1 MNRRVVIVQ
10 EHLPAFRVPF
20 YRQLKALLEQHSVGL
35 ELVYAPNQRN
45 TFLKGE
51 LEWATPVPIRWL
63 GPLGWQPVMGLVR
76 GCDLVVVQQE
86 TKYAANPVLQALATF
101 GGPPVAY
108 WGHGK
113 NFQAA
118 DRRGIGFRVKSG
130 LSKRVHWWFAYN
142 DLSAAVVRDL
152 GYPSDR
158 ITSVGNAIDTRAL
171 IERRAALL
179 DQELEGMR
187 STLGL
192 RSSQVA
198 VYTGGLYSNKR
209 LEFLIEAVERIREQ
223 VTDFELIVIGDGP
236 DRRIVTVAAAR
247 NHWIHDIGPKND
259 QQKVP
264 YWALSKLL
272 LMPGG
277 VGLVVLDSFAFG
289 VPMVTTETRLH
300 GPEIDYLKSGENGLL
315 VECGESVDAYADAV
329 VALLREESR
338 LERLRQ
344 GALASA
350 TEYTIEKMAGNFA
363 DGVMQ
368 ALAAPRL

>member
-20 YRQLKALLEQHSVGL
+20 YRQLKTLLEQHSVGL

-51 LEWATPVPIRWL
+51 LEWATPISIRWL

-86 TKYAANPVLQALATF
+86 TKYVANPMLQALAAL
-101 GGPPVAY
+101 GGPPVSY

-118 DRRGIGFRVKSG
+118 GRRGIGCRLKRG

-142 DLSAAVVRDL
+142 DLSSGVVRDL

-171 IERRAALL
+171 IEHRAALL
-179 DQELEGMR
+179 DQELEEMR
-187 STLGL
+187 SSLGL
-192 RSSQVA
+192 GSSQVA

-209 LEFLIEAVERIREQ
+209 LEFLIEAVERIRDQ
-223 VTDFELIVIGDGP
+223 VTDFQLIVIGEGP
-236 DRRIVTVAAAR
+236 DRRIVTDAAAR
-247 NHWIHDIGPKND
+247 NHWIHYVGPKND

-264 YWALSKLL
+264 YWAISKLL

-277 VGLVVLDSFAFG
+277 VGLVVLDSFALG

-300 GPEIDYLKSGENGLL
+300 GPEIDCLKNGVNGVLI
-315 VECGESVDAYADAV
+315 ECGESTQTYADGV
-329 VALLREESR
+329 VDLLRDKAR

-350 TEYTIEKMAGNFA
+350 AEHTIEKMARNFA
-363 DGVMQ
+363 IGVMQ
-368 ALAAPRL
+368 ALEAPRL